1 MKKRNKERVEIEEG
15 KEYVGKTIV
24 GGRPLR
30 RPKRRIS
37 IPVGIEKVL
46 YKAAVDPLFKK
57 LLLAD
62 RMKAVELEKMRLS
75 PSEMLIF
82 RNVSD
87 SALRTMIGKIRP
99 KKHGRRKLMKAV
111 AAAVVTLTAGTA
123 GVGCDDG
130 GPSEDAVEDD
140 IADVQDIMGDTA
152 DMPNDL
158 VDIPDD
164 SAPDTMGDLADI
176 PDDLNDTVDIDED
189 DWDAAEGARP
199 DMPDVE
205 DLEEDREDADAED
218 ALEDDVQDADG
229 EDALDDPAGD
239 DAVDEDAAGDA
250 GDAEEDLSEDPAEE
264 G

>member
-46 YKAAVDPLFKK
+46 YKAAIDPAFKRF
-57 LLLAD
+57 LIAD
-62 RMKAVELEKMRLS
+62 RMKAVESENMRLS

-87 SALRTMIGKIRP
+87 SALRTMISMIRP
-99 KKHGRRKLMKAV
+99 KKHGTRKLMKAV

-123 GVGCDDG
+123 GMGCDDG
-130 GPSEDAVEDD
+130 GPSGDAVEDEVTD
-140 IADVQDIMGDTA
+140 LADSMGDTA

-164 SAPDTMGDLADI
+164 TAYDSMGDTADV
-176 PDDLNDTVDIDED
+176 PDDRNDNVEIDDED
-189 DWDAAEGARP
+189 WGAVEGIRP
-199 DMPDVE
+199 
-205 DLEEDREDADAED
+205 DAED
-218 ALEDDVQDADG
+218 LVSDS
-229 EDALDDPAGD
+229 EDALDD
-239 DAVDEDAAGDA
+239 DAPEDT
-250 GDAEEDLSEDPAEE
+250 EEE